1 LEGPEGGG
9 TGDVVVKVEL
19 LRQVAGGGGLNDV
32 GLREERPIFAKACRL
47 GEPGEVRESGVADK
61 ATGEA
66 GTVDADLERR
76 GREGVVDC
84 LEILHHRASGLDR
97 GGAKVRGGVDG
108 IPGWLAEGGG
118 EAFNFVVG
126 ILIDRYK
133 WQANSGEDA
142 GLGEGEDFLG
152 EPGVIT
158 GDELDADDDNLRSE
172 RGAIGAGVES

>member
-1 LEGPEGGG
+1 MEGPEGGG

-76 GREGVVDC
+76 GRPTAE
-84 LEILHHRASGLDR
+84 RTPASAR
-97 GGAKVRGGVDG
+97 
-108 IPGWLAEGGG
+108 
-118 EAFNFVVG
+118 
-126 ILIDRYK
+126 
-133 WQANSGEDA
+133 
-142 GLGEGEDFLG
+142 
-152 EPGVIT
+152 
-158 GDELDADDDNLRSE
+158 E
-172 RGAIGAGVES
+172 RIFWENRE